1 MTDWKTQ
8 RIREALYPAS
18 VAVLGVSD
26 AANNLG
32 TQVVDAL
39 LTEGFPGPVF
49 PVHPRLK
56 ELLGLRV
63 YPRLE
68 DIGRPIDLVICGLNA
83 KLTTEVVIESCAR
96 IGVKGMVC
104 LAGGFKEVGGE
115 GLQYEKKL
123 KEAADRNR
131 IILFGPNILGVI
143 NNDRRLYATFWSFEK
158 GNPPGP
164 VSILSQSGGTACTM
178 LNEFIDRHVGVN
190 KWVCLGNRTNLEF
203 SDMFRYFAEDEGT
216 QVVAVFVE
224 GIEDGRGFME
234 AARTLSKKK
243 PVVLLKGARSESM
256 SAIAT
261 SHTGTMGGA
270 YRIFRDACRQY
281 GILEVRNLKDMTTVC
296 KVLAIAPR
304 ARGERV
310 AVVTHTAGPSI
321 LALDTLIENG
331 CPMAQTSEETRGRI
345 KKIIGEHVPIVLSP
359 NPIDLTGSGLFVD
372 VYPRCVEA
380 VLEDEGVDMVVPIY
394 AIHRNFETSARALAD
409 LMRRQEKP
417 IVVSIVASREEI
429 REDERIM
436 QEAGIPVF
444 QAPEDAALAA
454 SYLARYHR
462 YASQGEA
469 HGRD

>member
-1 MTDWKTQ
+1 MEDWKTR

-56 ELLGLRV
+56 ELLGLKV

-68 DIGRPIDLVICGLNA
+68 DIGRPVDLVICGLNA
-83 KLTTEVVIESCAR
+83 KLTTEVVIDGCAR

-115 GLQYEKKL
+115 GVLYEKRL
-123 KEAADRNR
+123 KERADENR

-143 NNDRRLYATFWSFEK
+143 NNERRLYATFWSFEK

-164 VSILSQSGGTACTM
+164 ISILSQSGGTACTM
-178 LNEFIDRHVGVN
+178 LNEFIDRGVGVN

-203 SDMFRYFAEDEGT
+203 SDMFRYFAGDEGT
-216 QVVAVFVE
+216 RVVAVFVE
-224 GIEDGRGFME
+224 GIENGREFME
-234 AARTLSKKK
+234 AAGTLARKK

-256 SAIAT
+256 SAVAA
-261 SHTGTMGGA
+261 SHTGTLGGA
-270 YRIFRDACRQY
+270 YRIFRDLCRQY
-281 GILEVRNLKDMTTVC
+281 GILEVQNLKEMTTVC
-296 KVLAIAPR
+296 KALAIAPR
-304 ARGERV
+304 ARGERT

-331 CPMAQTSEETRGRI
+331 GAAAWTSDETRHRI
-345 KKIIGEHVPIVLSP
+345 KTIIGEQVPIVLSP

-380 VLEDEGVDMVVPIY
+380 VLEDEGVDMVIPIY
-394 AIHRNFETSARALAD
+394 AIHRNFETSAKALAD
-409 LMRRQEKP
+409 LARRQEKP

-429 REDERIM
+429 REDETVM
-436 QEAGIPVF
+436 QGAGIPVF

-454 SYLARYHR
+454 AYLARYHR
-462 YASQGEA
+462 YTSKGKP
-469 HGRD
+469 RIL